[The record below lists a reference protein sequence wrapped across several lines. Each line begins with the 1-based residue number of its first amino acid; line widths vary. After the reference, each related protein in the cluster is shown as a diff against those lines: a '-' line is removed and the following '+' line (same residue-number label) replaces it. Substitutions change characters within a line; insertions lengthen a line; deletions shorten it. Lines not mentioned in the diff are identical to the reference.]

1 MCESQKRPL
10 SRAGYGTCALVFAA
24 GVAVG
29 SLLLGRP
36 GPTPARAQI
45 PDPGAQ
51 RVQAVQVGQE
61 TNRLLSELLHILR
74 NDTLKVRI
82 IDTDKTRVAP
92 RSQAAPRH
100 DAETGA
106 R

>member
-1 MCESQKRPL
+1 MWKSKKTAWF
-10 SRAGYGTCALVFAA
+10 RAGYGTYALVFAC
-24 GVAVG
+24 GVATG
-29 SLLLGRP
+29 SLLLGRS
-36 GPTPARAQI
+36 GPTPAHAQI

-51 RVQAVQVGQE
+51 RVQAVQVGRE
-61 TNRLLSELLHILR
+61 TNRLLGELLHILR

-100 DAETGA
+100 DAEPSA

>member
-1 MCESQKRPL
+1 MWKSQERPL
-10 SRAGYGTCALVFAA
+10 SRAGYRTCALVFAC
-24 GVAVG
+24 GVVAG
-29 SLLLGRP
+29 SLLVGRS
-36 GPTPARAQI
+36 GPASAHAQI

-61 TNRLLSELLHILR
+61 TNRLLRELLYILR

-100 DAETGA
+100 DAEPGV